1 MYTLSTEKKL
11 LEKQGGEIISL
22 IHSIFITVEQYVH
35 FIFVIHFLSGV
46 MSQFTVL
53 TMKE

>member
-1 MYTLSTEKKL
+1 MYSFNRKKKL
-11 LEKQGGEIISL
+11 LEKQGGEIISF
-22 IHSIFITVEQYVH
+22 IHSIFIIVEQYVH

-46 MSQFTVL
+46 MNQFTVL